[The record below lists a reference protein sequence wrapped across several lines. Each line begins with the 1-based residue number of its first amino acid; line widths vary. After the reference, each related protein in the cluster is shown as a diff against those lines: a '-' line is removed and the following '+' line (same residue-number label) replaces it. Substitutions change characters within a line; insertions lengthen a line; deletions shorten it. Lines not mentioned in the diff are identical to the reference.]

1 LLTSDLVR
9 LTRRK
14 GRVYPRFLD
23 AKAKERLLPSAT
35 ALVEVYASSVGS
47 TRGELDEAAS
57 AIPCAARDRPA
68 MLGLKKLCDDRTS
81 TLEPSGPEPERVRA
95 EVMTRAARAHRS
107 EAGFARAS
115 VVAEAASALGCGV
128 AEVESA
134 LFADL
139 AESQVVSEFVPIDP
153 AALLDRYDVALA
165 QAVLLRAVKV
175 DVTFK
180 DEAPATVRQL
190 LRSARFHGL
199 LHVVRREEGA
209 WRITLDGPFSLFDA
223 VQRYGVRLASFLPSV
238 LMLKKWELVAELRV
252 GAEKLPAELSLGH
265 ADGLVAP
272 REPPPPIRPEIEA
285 LLEAFPKLESEW
297 KIGPTDAIL
306 GRPGEPAV
314 IPDVAFVS
322 QKTGEEVFLELF
334 GFWSRD
340 AVFRRVEQVQ
350 AGLGARLLLAVS
362 KKLRVS
368 AEVLDDRTGS
378 SVLVFSS
385 ALSAKEILARL
396 RADGQ

>member
-1 LLTSDLVR
+1 MR
-9 LTRRK
+9 
-14 GRVYPRFLD
+14 PRFLD
-23 AKAKERLLPSAT
+23 AKAKERLLPPAT
-35 ALVEVYASSVGS
+35 ALVGVYADAVGS

-57 AIPCAARDRPA
+57 AIPIAARDRPA
-68 MLGLKKLCDDRTS
+68 FLGLKKLCDDRTV
-81 TLEPSGPEPERVRA
+81 TLEPGGPEPERVRA
-95 EVMTRAARAHRS
+95 DVMVRAARAHRS
-107 EAGFARAS
+107 DAGFDRAS
-115 VVAEAASALGCGV
+115 VVEEAATALGCTA
-128 AEVESA
+128 AEIEAS

-139 AESQVVSEFVPIDP
+139 AESQVVSEFAPIDP
-153 AALLDRYDVALA
+153 AGLLDRYDVALA

-199 LHVVRREEGA
+199 IHVVRRDETA

-223 VQRYGVRLASFLPSV
+223 VQKYGVRLASFLPSV
-238 LMLKKWELVAELRV
+238 LMLRKWELVAELRL
-252 GAEKLPAELSLGH
+252 GADKTPAELSLSH

-272 REPPPPIRPEIEA
+272 RQAPPPTRPEIEA
-285 LLEAFPKLESEW
+285 LMEAFPKLESEW
-297 KIGPTDAIL
+297 KIGLTDAIL
-306 GRPGEPAV
+306 ARPGQPAV
-314 IPDVAFVS
+314 IPDVSFVN

-340 AVFRRVEQVQ
+340 AVFRRVEQIQ

-368 AEVLDDRTGS
+368 AEVLDATTGS

-385 ALSAKEILARL
+385 ALSAKEILTRL